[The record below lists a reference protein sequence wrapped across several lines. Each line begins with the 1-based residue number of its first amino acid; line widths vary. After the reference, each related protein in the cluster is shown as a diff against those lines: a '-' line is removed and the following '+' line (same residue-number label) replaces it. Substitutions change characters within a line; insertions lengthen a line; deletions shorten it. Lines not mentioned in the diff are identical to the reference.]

1 MLAHRLGIRVAGHFM
16 FGLPGETEETMA
28 ETLALALALPIDIAQ
43 FYVASPFPG
52 TALYDEARGKGWLAV
67 PSDAAPA
74 ASQSSAVMELPGLPS
89 TRVDAYRRY
98 AYRRFY
104 LRPQAA
110 ARVLS
115 MAELS
120 AVAGIMPPVRRFLR
134 WLG

>member
-1 MLAHRLGIRVAGHFM
+1 
-16 FGLPGETEETMA
+16 
-28 ETLALALALPIDIAQ
+28 
-43 FYVASPFPG
+43 
-52 TALYDEARGKGWLAV
+52 
-67 PSDAAPA
+67 
-74 ASQSSAVMELPGLPS
+74 MELPGLPS

-120 AVAGIMPPVRRFLR
+120 AVAGIMPPLRRFLR